1 MATRKRNRDREEP
14 PRPNVCTASDPAG
27 FSTFK
32 VEPHAPS
39 KHIFSEAEGTR
50 IVTEWILFRRV
61 FVTKFLFITVVK
73 FQHTNN
79 GYFHIQCGKYPKYP
93 KEQENGRKVVRG
105 KNSSKTVAQRTGRI
119 EQGGRRKKAGKEVSR
134 TQNWMTFR
142 SAHTALFM
150 YLHLI
155 VLLDPSN
162 VTITVREKR

>member
-1 MATRKRNRDREEP
+1 MGHTACTRCGINQTSRSALRIVYTLGRSCQTHVSSTQRRSQRTTVGRGGNMATRKRNRDREEP

-73 FQHTNN
+73 FQRTNN
-79 GYFHIQCGKYPKYP
+79 I
-93 KEQENGRKVVRG
+93 
-105 KNSSKTVAQRTGRI
+105 SKTRNYV
-119 EQGGRRKKAGKEVSR
+119 
-134 TQNWMTFR
+134 
-142 SAHTALFM
+142 TA
-150 YLHLI
+150 
-155 VLLDPSN
+155 N
-162 VTITVREKR
+162 